1 MKLHLGCGKRDFGSE
16 WINIDGGDLTVSTTT
31 FDLVNTT
38 ATTVNFAGSMADSR
52 YVVAGTATYPYDNQ
66 VINNL
71 IVAVPRVNNAQ
82 IAGSCRLVA
91 EYLHAAGV
99 YDAVALR
106 AVFFR

>member
-1 MKLHLGCGKRDFGSE
+1 MTTNTIHASFNVSSVTDNAFG
-16 WINIDGGDLTVSTTT
+16 DC
-31 FDLVNTT
+31 
-38 ATTVNFAGSMADSR
+38 TVNFAGSMADSR

-71 IVAVPRVNNAQ
+71 IVAVPRVSNAQ
-82 IAGSCRLVA
+82 IAGSCRLVT